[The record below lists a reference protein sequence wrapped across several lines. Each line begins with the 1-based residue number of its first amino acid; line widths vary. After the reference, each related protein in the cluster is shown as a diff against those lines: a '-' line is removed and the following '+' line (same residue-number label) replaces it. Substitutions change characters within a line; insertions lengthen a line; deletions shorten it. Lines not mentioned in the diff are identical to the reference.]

1 VKGGGVVSEKPL
13 SPDDSLAQF
22 AENLRQLRRDADEIS
37 YRSLAERANVSPS
50 ALSQAASGRKLPTWN
65 ITRAFVKGCDGDEES
80 WYEQWSQVRRELNAR
95 QNNTTNGQ
103 FPASTPSGTAPE
115 DGPHDTT
122 DIRQSSALIPPVSG
136 PRSPH
141 LVTPRAAAM
150 LVAVMAVILLVGAIA
165 INWVYGQEEA
175 APNLP
180 PPVIPT
186 YINSEYRG
194 VPGLYE
200 TPHPSPEAI
209 GNPPYTV
216 GSGELKIVCQVSNGL
231 VVKADFLN
239 AAGAPR
245 DEEND
250 VWYRVL
256 PSNYYVPAVYT
267 TKPFGVEGDPV
278 PDQPF
283 GITIPECTDVPY

>member
-1 VKGGGVVSEKPL
+1 MPEKPL

-22 AENLRQLRRDADEIS
+22 AENLRQLRRDTDEIS
-37 YRSLAERANVSPS
+37 YRRLAERANVSPS
-50 ALSQAASGRKLPTWN
+50 ALSQATSGRKLPTWN
-65 ITRAFVKGCDGDEES
+65 VTRAFVKGCDGDEEF

-103 FPASTPSGTAPE
+103 LPASTPSGKAPE

-122 DIRQSSALIPPVSG
+122 GIRQSSVLISPVSG

-150 LVAVMAVILLVGAIA
+150 LVAVMAVILLIGAIA
-165 INWVYGQEEA
+165 INWVYGQEEID
-175 APNLP
+175 PKLP

-186 YINSEYRG
+186 YINGEYQG

-200 TPHPSPEAI
+200 TPHSSLAVMD
-209 GNPPYTV
+209 NPPYRV
-216 GSGELKIVCQVSNGL
+216 GSGELKIVCQVSNGSI
-231 VVKADFLN
+231 VRADFLN
-239 AAGAPR
+239 AVGVPR

-256 PSNYYVPAVYT
+256 PSKYYVPAVYT
-267 TKPFGVEGDPV
+267 TNPFGVEGDPV
-278 PDQPF
+278 PGQPF
-283 GITIPECTDVPY
+283 GITIPECTDVPN